1 MTCVLCVCL
10 AGAAVA
16 ETVSERLV
24 IEQPRGFGYLLGDKF
39 RRVVHLDLRQPYTL
53 VDDRLPKA
61 GRFTDWLT
69 LETPQVEVASDGE
82 VTRYRLEFTYQ
93 ILNVSAAFNDIAV
106 PHHYLV
112 YGNGEE
118 TLQALVPA
126 TRVLVSPVDIGR
138 SSELRPA
145 HAPKVQPID
154 RTRGLFA
161 GTLLLFGLGALAY
174 VQWGWAPFSSAR
186 PFSAA
191 SRQAGRLGDADDPRY
206 GVVLQAVHHA
216 FNITA
221 GRTVF
226 AETLDDFFLEHSRFV
241 AAREPI
247 EHYFTH
253 SRQFFYANDS
263 AAGDVGYS
271 VDDLK
276 HLLRHLGDL
285 ERGIG

>member
-1 MTCVLCVCL
+1 MLCACL
-10 AGAAVA
+10 ASTAVA
-16 ETVSERLV
+16 ETVTERLV

-39 RRVVHLDLRQPYTL
+39 RRVVHLDLRQPYRLDTDL
-53 VDDRLPKA
+53 LPKA
-61 GRFTDWLT
+61 GRFTDWLV
-69 LETPQVEVASDGE
+69 LETPHVAVESDGE
-82 VTRYRLEFTYQ
+82 VTRYRLEFIYQ
-93 ILNVSAAFNDIAV
+93 ILNVSAAFNNIAV

-126 TRVLVSPVDIGR
+126 TRVLVSPVEIGA
-138 SSELRPA
+138 SSELQPA
-145 HAPKVQPID
+145 HAPTVQPID
-154 RTRGLFA
+154 HTRGLFA
-161 GTLLLFGLGALAY
+161 GTLLLFALGVLAY
-174 VQWGWAPFSSAR
+174 VLWGWTPFSSAR

-191 SRQAGRLGDADDPRY
+191 SRQAGRLGDADDARY
-206 GVVLQAVHHA
+206 SAVLQAVHYA
-216 FNITA
+216 FNTTA

-247 EHYFTH
+247 ERYFAH

-263 AAGDVGYS
+263 DAGKVGYS

-276 HLLRHLGDL
+276 HLLRHLGDI
-285 ERGIG
+285 ERGLG